1 MGTRVELKSSSGG
14 EMSAELASPDGST
27 KAPAVVLIQE
37 FWGVNDHIRSI
48 AARLADAGFF
58 VVAPDLYHGKLAK
71 DANEAGAMMK
81 GLDRARALDEI
92 AGAVDFATHHARS
105 NGKVAVMGFC
115 MGGAYALAAAS
126 VVPAIAAVVPF
137 YGLPPEA
144 DYAKIKAPVL
154 MHVASKDNWV
164 KPALAEAVKTTID
177 AAGGSMELHVYEA
190 DHAFFNDTRPE
201 VYNPEAAKLAWERS
215 ITFLRKHLAA

>member
-1 MGTRVELKSSSGG
+1 MGTRVELKSRSGG

-27 KAPAVVLIQE
+27 KGPAVVLIQE

-58 VVAPDLYHGKLAK
+58 VVAPDLYHGKIAK
-71 DANEAGAMMK
+71 DATEAGAMMK
-81 GLDRARALDEI
+81 GLDRSQALDEI
-92 AGAVDFATHHARS
+92 AGAIDFAAHHARS
-105 NGKVAVMGFC
+105 NGKVGVMGFC
-115 MGGAYALAAAS
+115 MGGAYALGAAS
-126 VVPAIAAVVPF
+126 VVPQIAAVVPF

-144 DYAKIKAPVL
+144 DYTKIKAPVL
-154 MHVASKDNWV
+154 MHVASKDGWV
-164 KPALAEAVKTTID
+164 KPALAEAVKATVD

-201 VYNPEAAKLAWERS
+201 VYNPAAAKLAWERS

>member
-1 MGTRVELKSSSGG
+1 MGTRVELKSKSGADA
-14 EMSAELASPDGST
+14 SAELASPDGST
-27 KAPAVVLIQE
+27 KAPTIVLIQE
-37 FWGVNDHIRSI
+37 WWGVNDHIRSI

-58 VVAPDLYHGKLAK
+58 VVAPDLYHGKIAK
-71 DANEAGAMMK
+71 DGAEAAAMMK
-81 GLDRARALDEI
+81 ALDRVRALDEI
-92 AGAVDFATHHARS
+92 AGAVDYATHHARS

-115 MGGAYALAAAS
+115 MGGAFAFGTAAT
-126 VVPAIAAVVPF
+126 VPGLSAVVPF

-154 MHVASKDNWV
+154 AHVASKDDWV
-164 KPALAEAVKTTID
+164 KPSMAEAVKKTIE

-201 VYNPEAAKLAWERS
+201 VYDEEKSQLAWDE
-215 ITFLRKHLAA
+215 TVAFLRSALA